1 MNKKPIRASLITV
14 CIMGAIVLVLASY
27 AQDTHDDHEGHD
39 PAAAPTTPEAPAD
52 HACADC
58 ADGTCAAT
66 PDAVKVAVAEADHD
80 AHAGHDHAAAP
91 TTPETADD
99 HACADCADGTCAA
112 PSDAA
117 KTHIAEAGHDDH
129 EGHDHGDAGE
139 EDHDTPAAQ
148 DDADHDEACEHDTHD
163 DPEAPAAGE
172 QAGHVEDDAHDD
184 HAGHDHAEHADEAGG
199 LELTAAQRK
208 QAGIVVARAM
218 RGSLHHEVR
227 LPGEIVFNEDHIV
240 HLVPRAPG
248 VAIEIYNTLGDRVE
262 TGDVLARID
271 SIALAEAKL
280 DYVTA
285 VTEVGCCQFNLPR
298 AQAIHDNTTALL
310 ALLETGPSAEQLR
323 ASAPEDQGAFRG
335 QLITTYAEFALTRK
349 EYEREQTLLKKGIS
363 SQGDFLTAES
373 AFKKAEAAYLSTRG
387 TVPFKARQD
396 LLEATREQ
404 QLAALEAE
412 ASGQKLIMLGLS
424 ETDLL
429 ALANLQLDNT
439 NSAPAA
445 HACPDPNCK
454 ACVARREAAGQP
466 PAAGRGADLHLGWY
480 DIKAPASGVIVQKH
494 ITRGERVSEATEVF
508 TVVDNNTVWANL
520 TVYSKDLA
528 SVQRGQ
534 EVLVRAD
541 HSGAQALAKIVM
553 LTPFVDP
560 ATRSATARVLLDNVD
575 GRWMP
580 GTFVTGSIATP
591 SVDGPVI
598 VPRDAVLQ
606 LDGEDIIFIDHGEHF
621 EMKPVTLGRADREQ
635 VEVIAGLEPG
645 TTFVVKGAFRLKA
658 MVVTSTLDPHAG
670 HGH

>member
-39 PAAAPTTPEAPAD
+39 PAAAPPTPEAPA
-52 HACADC
+52 
-58 ADGTCAAT
+58 
-66 PDAVKVAVAEADHD
+66 
-80 AHAGHDHAAAP
+80 
-91 TTPETADD
+91 D

-129 EGHDHGDAGE
+129 AGHDHGDAGE